1 MSKKQSSTPHDA
13 LFKLFLRQ
21 PDTARDFLA
30 FHLPAPIHALCD
42 MKTLKLES
50 SSFIDDD
57 LRESYS
63 DVLWSVKT
71 EQGPGYIYCLIE
83 HQSTSNKLIAFR
95 MMRYAIAAMQN
106 HLDAGYKTLPMVVP
120 LLFYHGIESPYPYS
134 LCWLDCFADPKLAR
148 QLYASA
154 FPLIDVTVM
163 PDDEIMQHRR
173 MALLELIQKHIRQ
186 RDLMGL
192 VEQMAC
198 LLSSGYANDRQIK
211 GLFNYILQTGDAVR
225 FNDFIDGVA
234 ERSPKHKESLMTIA
248 ERLRQEGEQSKA
260 LHIAKIM
267 LESGVPL
274 TDIMRFTGVS
284 EEELAAASQSSSV
297 SPFQKPPTPSASTPP
312 AGDKTR
318 PDAK

>member
-1 MSKKQSSTPHDA
+1 MNQAATSTPHDA
-13 LFKLFLRQ
+13 VFKTFLRH
-21 PDTARDFLA
+21 PETARDFLQI
-30 FHLPAPIHALCD
+30 HLPASLRELCD
-42 MKTLKLES
+42 LQTLKLES
-50 SSFIDDD
+50 DSFIEEN
-57 LRESYS
+57 LRAYYS

-71 EQGPGYIYCLIE
+71 TDGDGYIYVVIE
-83 HQSTSNKLIAFR
+83 HQSTPDAHMAFR
-95 MMRYAIAAMQN
+95 LMRYAVAAMQK
-106 HLDAGYKTLPMVVP
+106 HLDAGHQQLPLVVP
-120 LLFYHGIESPYPYS
+120 MLFYHGAKSPYPYS
-134 LCWLDCFADPKLAR
+134 LCWLDEFANPKLAR
-148 QLYASA
+148 QLYAAA
-154 FPLIDVTVM
+154 FPLVDITVI
-163 PDDEIMQHRR
+163 PDDEIVQHRR

-284 EEELAAASQSSSV
+284 EEELAAASQ
-297 SPFQKPPTPSASTPP
+297 
-312 AGDKTR
+312 
-318 PDAK
+318 

>member
-1 MSKKQSSTPHDA
+1 
-13 LFKLFLRQ
+13 
-21 PDTARDFLA
+21 
-30 FHLPAPIHALCD
+30 
-42 MKTLKLES
+42 
-50 SSFIDDD
+50 
-57 LRESYS
+57 
-63 DVLWSVKT
+63 
-71 EQGPGYIYCLIE
+71 
-83 HQSTSNKLIAFR
+83 
-95 MMRYAIAAMQN
+95 MQN
-106 HLDAGYKTLPMVVP
+106 HLDAGYKTLPMVVL

-248 ERLRQEGEQSKA
+248 ERLRQEGFQNGIRTNA
-260 LHIAKIM
+260 LNIAKTM
-267 LESGVPL
+267 LDAGVSL
-274 TDIMRFTGVS
+274 EDVLRFTSLTV
-284 EEELAAASQSSSV
+284 EDLAEIDHQ
-297 SPFQKPPTPSASTPP
+297 
-312 AGDKTR
+312 
-318 PDAK
+318 

>member
-95 MMRYAIAAMQN
+95 MMRSQCKITLM
-106 HLDAGYKTLPMVVP
+106 LDTKRCRWWC
-120 LLFYHGIESPYPYS
+120 H
-134 LCWLDCFADPKLAR
+134 CCFT
-148 QLYASA
+148 
-154 FPLIDVTVM
+154 TVLKA
-163 PDDEIMQHRR
+163 PIP
-173 MALLELIQKHIRQ
+173 IRCV
-186 RDLMGL
+186 GW
-192 VEQMAC
+192 
-198 LLSSGYANDRQIK
+198 I
-211 GLFNYILQTGDAVR
+211 
-225 FNDFIDGVA
+225 
-234 ERSPKHKESLMTIA
+234 
-248 ERLRQEGEQSKA
+248 
-260 LHIAKIM
+260 
-267 LESGVPL
+267 
-274 TDIMRFTGVS
+274 
-284 EEELAAASQSSSV
+284 V
-297 SPFQKPPTPSASTPP
+297 SPIPNWQGSFMPPHF
-312 AGDKTR
+312 R
-318 PDAK
+318 

>member
-1 MSKKQSSTPHDA
+1 
-13 LFKLFLRQ
+13 
-21 PDTARDFLA
+21 
-30 FHLPAPIHALCD
+30 
-42 MKTLKLES
+42 
-50 SSFIDDD
+50 
-57 LRESYS
+57 
-63 DVLWSVKT
+63 
-71 EQGPGYIYCLIE
+71 
-83 HQSTSNKLIAFR
+83 
-95 MMRYAIAAMQN
+95 MRYAIAAMQN

-134 LCWLDCFADPKLAR
+134 LCWLDCFADPNLAR

-154 FPLIDVTVM
+154 FPLIDVTLM
-163 PDDEIMQHRR
+163 PDDEIMLHRR
-173 MALLELIQKHIRQ
+173 MPLLELIQKHIRQ

-198 LLSSGYANDRQIK
+198 LLSSGYANGRQIK

-234 ERSPKHKESLMTIA
+234 KRSPKHKVSLMTIA

-274 TDIMRFTGVS
+274 ADIMRFTEVS
-284 EEELAAASQSSSV
+284 EEELAAASQ
-297 SPFQKPPTPSASTPP
+297 
-312 AGDKTR
+312 
-318 PDAK
+318 

>member
-21 PDTARDFLA
+21 PDTACDFLA

-234 ERSPKHKESLMTIA
+234 GTFTETQGELNDNCGKIA
-248 ERLRQEGEQSKA
+248 AGGFQKGIRTNA
-260 LHIAKIM
+260 LNIAKPCWTPEF
-267 LESGVPL
+267 LLRTFCDFTSL
-274 TDIMRFTGVS
+274 TVED
-284 EEELAAASQSSSV
+284 LAEINHQ
-297 SPFQKPPTPSASTPP
+297 
-312 AGDKTR
+312 
-318 PDAK
+318 

>member
-274 TDIMRFTGVS
+274 ADVLRFTGLS
-284 EEELAAASQSSSV
+284 EEELAAASQ
-297 SPFQKPPTPSASTPP
+297 
-312 AGDKTR
+312 
-318 PDAK
+318 

>member
-1 MSKKQSSTPHDA
+1 
-13 LFKLFLRQ
+13 
-21 PDTARDFLA
+21 
-30 FHLPAPIHALCD
+30 
-42 MKTLKLES
+42 
-50 SSFIDDD
+50 
-57 LRESYS
+57 
-63 DVLWSVKT
+63 
-71 EQGPGYIYCLIE
+71 
-83 HQSTSNKLIAFR
+83 
-95 MMRYAIAAMQN
+95 MRYAIAAMQN

-134 LCWLDCFADPKLAR
+134 LCWLDCFADPNLAR

-225 FNDFIDGVA
+225 FNDFIDGVT

-248 ERLRQEGEQSKA
+248 ERLRQEGFQKGIRTNA
-260 LHIAKIM
+260 LNIAKTM
-267 LESGVPL
+267 LDAGVSL
-274 TDIMRFTGVS
+274 EDVLRFTSLTV
-284 EEELAAASQSSSV
+284 EDLAEINHQ
-297 SPFQKPPTPSASTPP
+297 
-312 AGDKTR
+312 
-318 PDAK
+318 

>member
-1 MSKKQSSTPHDA
+1 
-13 LFKLFLRQ
+13 
-21 PDTARDFLA
+21 
-30 FHLPAPIHALCD
+30 
-42 MKTLKLES
+42 
-50 SSFIDDD
+50 
-57 LRESYS
+57 
-63 DVLWSVKT
+63 
-71 EQGPGYIYCLIE
+71 
-83 HQSTSNKLIAFR
+83 
-95 MMRYAIAAMQN
+95 MRYAIAAMQN

-134 LCWLDCFADPKLAR
+134 LC
-148 QLYASA
+148 S
-154 FPLIDVTVM
+154 LIDVTLM
-163 PDDEIMQHRR
+163 PDDEIMLHRR

-284 EEELAAASQSSSV
+284 EEELAAASQ
-297 SPFQKPPTPSASTPP
+297 
-312 AGDKTR
+312 
-318 PDAK
+318 

>member
-1 MSKKQSSTPHDA
+1 MIRSAA
-13 LFKLFLRQ
+13 LLRVKFRR
-21 PDTARDFLA
+21 ARNRLT
-30 FHLPAPIHALCD
+30 LPFACLTKGIPCLLLHVIVRKSPAVW
-42 MKTLKLES
+42 MTR
-50 SSFIDDD
+50 SFIDDD

-106 HLDAGYKTLPMVVP
+106 HLDAGHKTLPMVVP

-134 LCWLDCFADPKLAR
+134 LCWLDCFADPNLAR

-248 ERLRQEGEQSKA
+248 ERLRQEGFQKGIRA
-260 LHIAKIM
+260 IAKTM
-267 LESGVPL
+267 LDAGVPL
-274 TDIMRFTGVS
+274 EDVLRFTGLS
-284 EEELAAASQSSSV
+284 EEELAAASQ
-297 SPFQKPPTPSASTPP
+297 
-312 AGDKTR
+312 
-318 PDAK
+318 

>member
-21 PDTARDFLA
+21 PETARDFLA

-106 HLDAGYKTLPMVVP
+106 HLARIQNVADGGCHCCFTTVLKALSLFAVLAG
-120 LLFYHGIESPYPYS
+120 LFR
-134 LCWLDCFADPKLAR
+134 DPKLAR

-154 FPLIDVTVM
+154 FPLMI
-163 PDDEIMQHRR
+163 
-173 MALLELIQKHIRQ
+173 
-186 RDLMGL
+186 
-192 VEQMAC
+192 
-198 LLSSGYANDRQIK
+198 
-211 GLFNYILQTGDAVR
+211 
-225 FNDFIDGVA
+225 
-234 ERSPKHKESLMTIA
+234 SPSC
-248 ERLRQEGEQSKA
+248 
-260 LHIAKIM
+260 
-267 LESGVPL
+267 
-274 TDIMRFTGVS
+274 
-284 EEELAAASQSSSV
+284 
-297 SPFQKPPTPSASTPP
+297 
-312 AGDKTR
+312 
-318 PDAK
+318 

>member
-1 MSKKQSSTPHDA
+1 MSKKQSSTLHDA

-50 SSFIDDD
+50 NDD

-120 LLFYHGIESPYPYS
+120 LLFYH
-134 LCWLDCFADPKLAR
+134 
-148 QLYASA
+148 
-154 FPLIDVTVM
+154 
-163 PDDEIMQHRR
+163 
-173 MALLELIQKHIRQ
+173 ALKAPIPIRCV
-186 RDLMGL
+186 GW
-192 VEQMAC
+192 
-198 LLSSGYANDRQIK
+198 I
-211 GLFNYILQTGDAVR
+211 
-225 FNDFIDGVA
+225 
-234 ERSPKHKESLMTIA
+234 
-248 ERLRQEGEQSKA
+248 
-260 LHIAKIM
+260 
-267 LESGVPL
+267 
-274 TDIMRFTGVS
+274 
-284 EEELAAASQSSSV
+284 V
-297 SPFQKPPTPSASTPP
+297 SPIPNWQGSFMPLHF
-312 AGDKTR
+312 R
-318 PDAK
+318 

>member
-1 MSKKQSSTPHDA
+1 
-13 LFKLFLRQ
+13 
-21 PDTARDFLA
+21 
-30 FHLPAPIHALCD
+30 
-42 MKTLKLES
+42 
-50 SSFIDDD
+50 
-57 LRESYS
+57 
-63 DVLWSVKT
+63 
-71 EQGPGYIYCLIE
+71 
-83 HQSTSNKLIAFR
+83 
-95 MMRYAIAAMQN
+95 MRYAIAAMQN

-134 LCWLDCFADPKLAR
+134 LCWLDCFADPNLAR

-248 ERLRQEGEQSKA
+248 ERLRQEGFQKGIRTNA
-260 LHIAKIM
+260 LNIAKTM
-267 LESGVPL
+267 LDAGVSL
-274 TDIMRFTGVS
+274 EDVLRFTSLTV
-284 EEELAAASQSSSV
+284 EDLAEINHQ
-297 SPFQKPPTPSASTPP
+297 
-312 AGDKTR
+312 
-318 PDAK
+318 